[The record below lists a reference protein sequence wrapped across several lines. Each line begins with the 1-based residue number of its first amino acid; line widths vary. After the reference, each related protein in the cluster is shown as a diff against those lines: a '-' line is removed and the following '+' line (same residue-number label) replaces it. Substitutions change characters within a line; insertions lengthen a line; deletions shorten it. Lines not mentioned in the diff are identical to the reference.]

1 MIADRELADAEPLSE
16 SRPIRQTPL
25 SEEIFKAI
33 TDVLVAVL
41 AYVVIVHVAR
51 YYDEAKVV
59 HYDRLLGF
67 SATFVVLTL
76 VLRLTKKPMGNL
88 LTNGLYFSLAGIF
101 ANDILGK

>member
-1 MIADRELADAEPLSE
+1 MISTQDLAAPAPTKDRPS
-16 SRPIRQTPL
+16 IPL
-25 SEEIFKAI
+25 SEELFKAI

-51 YYDEAKVV
+51 YYDETKVV

-67 SATFVVLTL
+67 SVT
-76 VLRLTKKPMGNL
+76 
-88 LTNGLYFSLAGIF
+88 LAGIF

>member
-1 MIADRELADAEPLSE
+1 MTTDRVAS
-16 SRPIRQTPL
+16 I
-25 SEEIFKAI
+25 SEEVFKAV

-51 YYDEAKVV
+51 YYDDAKVV

-67 SATFVVLTL
+67 SVTFVILTL

>member
-1 MIADRELADAEPLSE
+1 MLSDSQITGAEISPQVKSKM
-16 SRPIRQTPL
+16 
-25 SEEIFKAI
+25 SEEVFKAV

-51 YYDEAKVV
+51 YYDAAKVV

-67 SATFVVLTL
+67 SITFVLLTL
-76 VLRLTKKPMGNL
+76 ALRLTKKPMGNL

>member
-1 MIADRELADAEPLSE
+1 MISTQDLAGAAPVTTDRVAS
-16 SRPIRQTPL
+16 I
-25 SEEIFKAI
+25 SEEVFKAV

-51 YYDEAKVV
+51 YYDDAKVV

-67 SATFVVLTL
+67 SVTFVILTL

>member
-1 MIADRELADAEPLSE
+1 MISDRELAEAAPLKSPPT
-16 SRPIRQTPL
+16 RPPPL

-51 YYDEAKVV
+51 YYDQAKVV

-67 SATFVVLTL
+67 SITFVILTL
-76 VLRLTKKPMGNL
+76 ALRLTKKPMGNL